1 MVRIYYNLKAQ
12 AAEFVGRED
21 VVEGEGEKRVKDDS
35 KIFGLSNWKDRIAK
49 NRD

>member
-1 MVRIYYNLKAQ
+1 MVRVYYNLKAQ

-21 VVEGEGEKRVKDDS
+21 VVEGEGVKRLKDDFR
-35 KIFGLSNWKDRIAK
+35 IFGLSNWKNRIAK